1 MAHREERKTN
11 RAVIRKQTTVG
22 ALGALTALVIL
33 VVAGCSSNA
42 TPVSITIT
50 TTTSG
55 ATTTSLTLLQST
67 SAQFV
72 ATVAGASS
80 NIVFWQICLPSAS
93 NTTQPTQCTQG
104 VGPTQCTNIPKVSSP
119 ITGFGTITNQGLY
132 TAPSAPPQPDS
143 FWIVATSCI
152 DTTKFGIFTLIIDSG
167 IRVKISP
174 ASVTIGETETFQF
187 NVTVTGTA
195 NQAVSWQVCESGA
208 SGVSNCVS
216 SGTIGPNGEISSSG
230 LYKAP
235 ATTVS
240 AVVEAIS
247 AADQN
252 QTATAAVTVAAQTA
266 PTVTA
271 IDPATAAQGSAQQ
284 DVYLTGTNF
293 FATTNVIVSGATLP
307 TANVNIINS
316 TLLRATIPAAQL
328 TQAGTIQVGVQ
339 DQEGN
344 PPAFASLNLV
354 AVRPAVVSV
363 FPGSVPESSASSPSV
378 TLTGGFFAQ
387 SATSATFN
395 GQTITPAVTGSR
407 QLSLAIPSGS
417 LTSPG
422 LYPIK
427 VSNSGVTA
435 GQPNM
440 ASINL
445 GVTPLPANIPGSP
458 SATTVGVGSS
468 PSAVAIDLADGIAAV
483 ANKGDGS
490 VSLIGLTSPPALITT
505 ITGVGSQPTGIAV
518 DDLLPHPT
526 ALVVNSGDF
535 SVSAIDLI
543 TKTIVGTALKVNIG
557 PLSTSPVPFSI
568 GINPLTHR
576 ALVAYQATNQATILD
591 LSTGVPLMI
600 GQVGGANGVSFGTG
614 ANPAVA
620 VDPRLNWAV
629 VTPGGSGAASI
640 VDLGMNPG
648 VGLPS
653 GRTPE
658 VIAAIALTS
667 SSQGIG
673 LDSEAH
679 EGLVSDPQA
688 GTLTTFNL
696 LNFAVNTVTTG
707 ATQFSQEG
715 FGAAAANP
723 LENVGIAVSGSTP
736 GASAV
741 IVNLQSGTVLQ
752 NVSGFASA
760 NLQAVAVDPATNQAV
775 AVDQANNRVYFV
787 PLGPALNPLQIVEA
801 SPSVIFG
808 GASATSNVTLTIN
821 GSGFTNTS
829 QVTLDGV
836 PLATMFV
843 SSRQLTATVPGGV
856 GGLLSLPRNF
866 AVQVANGSTVS
877 NVTDLTVVVPV
888 PVGKAPVG
896 VAVDTDRDLAIV
908 TNSGDG
914 TVSLVTLTPQTP
926 IGPTQTQAGAIQA
939 LGPITVGTT
948 PAGVAEI
955 PRLGFAL
962 VANSGSNDLSLIDVT
977 QTSAPVGLCASGCGA
992 GPTGVALNPDTASGV
1007 VANTEITSPTS
1018 PGGTTL
1024 VSSITPATSSALPT
1038 AAEAA
1043 GPPIDH
1049 NPVAVAIDTNPLF
1062 PYAAVATDS
1071 SASTIDFLDTTAG
1084 GSIVGRTS
1092 GLSNPTGIVFD
1103 PLNQV
1108 FLAANSLA
1116 NEIAIIDPASFLATP
1131 LSVGIGPTSLDYNFQ
1146 TSTLATVNS
1155 ISHSMS
1161 VLSYVCPPSA
1171 AAPACLG
1178 PQVSTVIG
1186 LGGTQVNAPILGPNA
1201 IAVDPIL
1208 NLAVV
1213 VDEDNNQVLLVPLPH

>member
-1 MAHREERKTN
+1 M
-11 RAVIRKQTTVG
+11 I
-22 ALGALTALVIL
+22 
-33 VVAGCSSNA
+33 AGCSSNS
-42 TPVSITIT
+42 TPVSVTIT

-55 ATTTSLTLLQST
+55 ATITSLTLLQST

-72 ATVAGASS
+72 ATVTGASS

-93 NTTQPTQCTQG
+93 STTQPTNCTQG

-119 ITGFGTITNQGLY
+119 LRGFGTITSNGLY

-143 FWIVATSCI
+143 FWIVATSCV
-152 DTTKFGIFTLIIDSG
+152 DTTRFGIFTLIIDSG
-167 IRVKISP
+167 IRVRVSP
-174 ASVTIGETETFQF
+174 ASVAIGQTETFQF

-195 NQAVSWQVCESGA
+195 NLAVSWQVCQNGA
-208 SGVSNCVS
+208 NSTPSNCVS
-216 SGTIGPNGEISSSG
+216 NGTVGPNGKISSSG
-230 LYKAP
+230 LYTAP
-235 ATTVS
+235 ATAVS
-240 AVVEAIS
+240 AIVEAIS

-284 DVYLTGTNF
+284 DVYLTGANF
-293 FATTNVIVSGATLP
+293 LATTNVIVGGVTLP
-307 TANVNIINS
+307 TANVNVIS
-316 TLLRATIPAAQL
+316 TTLLRATIPAAQL
-328 TQAGTIQVGVQ
+328 ARAGTIQVGVQ
-339 DQEGN
+339 DQKGN
-344 PPAFASLNLV
+344 PPAFASLNVV
-354 AVRPAVVSV
+354 AVRPAVVSA
-363 FPGSVPESSASSPSV
+363 FPGSVPQSSASSPSV
-378 TLTGGFFAQ
+378 ALTGGFFAQ
-387 SATSATFN
+387 SAISATFN
-395 GQTITPAVTGSR
+395 GQTIIPAVTSSR

-417 LTSPG
+417 LGTPG
-422 LYPIK
+422 LYPIVVK
-427 VSNSGVTA
+427 NSGVTA

-440 ASINL
+440 AAINL
-445 GVTPLPANIPGSP
+445 RVTPIAGNIPGSA
-458 SATTVGVGSS
+458 SATTVGVGSN
-468 PSAVAIDLADGIAAV
+468 PSAVAIDQADGIAAV

-490 VSLIGLTSPPALITT
+490 VSLISLTSPPGLITT
-505 ITGVGSQPTGIAV
+505 ITSVGTQPTGIAV

-535 SVSAIDLI
+535 SVSAIDLT
-543 TKTIVGTALKVNIG
+543 TKTMVGTALKVNIG
-557 PLSTSPVPFSI
+557 PPSTSPVPFSI

-576 ALVAYQATNQATILD
+576 ALVAYQSTNQATILD
-591 LSTGVPLMI
+591 LSTGAPVMI
-600 GQVGGANGVSFGTG
+600 GQIGGANGSVSFGTG
-614 ANPAVA
+614 VNPAVA
-620 VDPRLNWAV
+620 IDPRLNWAV

-640 VDLGMNPG
+640 VDLGMNAG
-648 VGLPS
+648 AGLPS
-653 GRTPE
+653 GRASRIIT
-658 VIAAIALTS
+658 AIALTS
-667 SSQGIG
+667 SSEGIG
-673 LDSEAH
+673 IDSEAH

-688 GTLTTFNL
+688 GTLTTFSL
-696 LNFAVNTVTTG
+696 LNFAAKTVTTG
-707 ATQFSQEG
+707 AAQFSQKG

-723 LENVGIAVSGSTP
+723 LENVGIAVGGSTP

-741 IVNLQSGTVLQ
+741 IVNLHDGTVLQ
-752 NVSGFASA
+752 NVGGFAGA
-760 NLQAVAVDPATNQAV
+760 NLQAVAVDPVTNQAV
-775 AVDQANNRVYFV
+775 AVDQANNKVYFV
-787 PLGPALNPLQIVEA
+787 SLGPALNPLQIAEA
-801 SPSVIFG
+801 SPAVIFG
-808 GASATSNVTLTIN
+808 GASATSGVALTIN
-821 GSGFTNTS
+821 GSGFTNGS
-829 QVTLDGV
+829 QVTLDGL
-836 PLATMFV
+836 PLSTTFV
-843 SSRQLTATVPGGV
+843 SSRHLTATVPGGA
-856 GGLLSLPRNF
+856 GGLLGAPRNF
-866 AVQVANGSTVS
+866 ALQVTNPGVS

-888 PVGKAPVG
+888 RVGKAPVG

-926 IGPTQTQAGAIQA
+926 IGPTQTPAGAIQA
-939 LGPITVGTT
+939 AGPITVGTT

-955 PRLGFAL
+955 PRLGLAL

-992 GPTGVALNPDTASGV
+992 GPTGVALNPDSASGV
-1007 VANTEITSPTS
+1007 VVNTNITSPTS

-1024 VSSITPATSSALPT
+1024 VTGITKATSTALPT
-1038 AAEAA
+1038 ASETT

-1062 PYAAVATDS
+1062 PYAAAGTNS

-1116 NEIAIIDPASFLATP
+1116 DEIAIVDPASFLQTP
-1131 LSVGIGPTSLDYNFQ
+1131 VSVGIGPTSLDYNVQ

-1171 AAPACLG
+1171 GAPACLG

-1186 LGGTQVNAPILGPNA
+1186 LGGTQASAPVPGPNA

-1208 NLAVV
+1208 NLAVI
-1213 VDEDNNQVLLVPLPH
+1213 VDKDNNQVLLVPLPH